1 MRLITECN
9 VLGRAIPALPYI
21 TAFQETYMKKYK
33 DIIAG
38 SVLLA
43 FSLFYLSQTF
53 SIKKIP
59 FIDPLVGSALFPQ
72 IVASSLI
79 FCSIV
84 IIVQGVIALKKKES
98 GVKKGSSLMDQADEA
113 ENGSSTAT
121 VEKKSSYKVVL
132 VLGSFAL
139 FAYLMDKIG
148 FGPASFLYLWSQ
160 MIVMSH
166 EKQTVKTVVLYGVL
180 SLVIATA
187 VFCLFR
193 YGFGLILPRALWF

>member
-1 MRLITECN
+1 
-9 VLGRAIPALPYI
+9 
-21 TAFQETYMKKYK
+21 MKKYK

-72 IVASSLI
+72 IVASILI

-113 ENGSSTAT
+113 EN
-121 VEKKSSYKVVL
+121 L
-132 VLGSFAL
+132 R
-139 FAYLMDKIG
+139 I
-148 FGPASFLYLWSQ
+148 
-160 MIVMSH
+160 
-166 EKQTVKTVVLYGVL
+166 
-180 SLVIATA
+180 
-187 VFCLFR
+187 
-193 YGFGLILPRALWF
+193 

>member
-1 MRLITECN
+1 
-9 VLGRAIPALPYI
+9 
-21 TAFQETYMKKYK
+21 MKKYK

-72 IVASSLI
+72 IVASILI

-98 GVKKGSSLMDQADEA
+98 GVKKGSRWMDQADEA

-132 VLGSFAL
+132 VLGSFDL
-139 FAYLMDKIG
+139 VAYLMDKIG

-193 YGFGLILPRALWF
+193 FTITKMVLIN